1 MATQAGFVMDAE
13 RRRPLRWLA
22 PWARLP
28 LLTLLTLLTVGSVAP
43 AFAQSPTEERCPAEV
58 PVDANRRSTTAEQ
71 GAFEP
76 TPCEPQRLPPP
87 EAAAT
92 PGSVLVPDRWR
103 IVSAL
108 GYPENLADPYHGNNW
123 LKGDRPVFGE
133 DWFVS
138 LTGISDTLIEPRR
151 FPVPVGGPVT
161 AQQGS
166 LDPFGAGAQWIA
178 TQTLLAELVIYKGD
192 TVFQPPDYEF
202 RFIPVFNIARVQTR
216 ERGLVKANP
225 DFGTTRTETV
235 LGIQGLF
242 VDKHLRNVSEHYDF
256 DSLRVGVQPF
266 TTDFR
271 GFLFNDS
278 PLGVRLFGTR
288 ANNRFQYNL
297 GWFRRFDKDA
307 TTGLNDFTQ
316 RGLAALRKDDL
327 IVANIYA
334 QDWPRSAFTTQ
345 ATVAHNINREGDRVQ
360 YDDHGVLQRPA
371 SLGLEQGR
379 NYRVTYLGVSGDG
392 HFARWNLTAS
402 AYYAF
407 GREDHGVFTRLAQDI
422 RAGFIAAEVSRD
434 FSWLRVRGSLLYASA
449 DKNPFDDVSTGF
461 DAINENPLFAGA
473 DTSFWIRQPVPL
485 IGGGRVALSS
495 RNGVLNSLR
504 ASKEYGQSN
513 FTNPGTTLLGLGAD
527 MDLTPQLRVSVNVN
541 ELGFV
546 DTTVLQIARAQA
558 GIERRIGLDVSAAAT
573 WRPFATQNIVVRLS
587 GAVLIPGAGYKALYG
602 DDIAYSV
609 LGNLVLQY

>member
-1 MATQAGFVMDAE
+1 MDAE
-13 RRRPLRWLA
+13 CRRPLRLLVPRA
-22 PWARLP
+22 GLP
-28 LLTLLTLLTVGSVAP
+28 LLTLLTLCPAAP
-43 AFAQSPTEERCPAEV
+43 LLAQSSTAERCLAEV
-58 PVDANRRSTTAEQ
+58 PVAANRRSTTAEQ
-71 GAFEP
+71 SAFEP
-76 TPCEPQRLPPP
+76 TPCESQRLPPP
-87 EAAAT
+87 EAAT
-92 PGSVLVPDRWR
+92 SPGAVLVPDRWR
-103 IVSAL
+103 IVSTL

-123 LKGDRPVFGE
+123 LKGDRPAFGE
-133 DWFVS
+133 DWFAS

-151 FPVPVGGPVT
+151 FPVPVGGSVT
-161 AQQGS
+161 VRPGS
-166 LDPFGAGAQWIA
+166 FDPFGAGAQWIA
-178 TQTLLAELVIYKGD
+178 TQTLLAEFVLYKGN
-192 TVFQPPDYEF
+192 TVFKPPDYEF
-202 RFIPVFNIARVQTR
+202 RFIPVFNFARLQTR
-216 ERGLVKANP
+216 ERGLAKANP
-225 DFGTTRTETV
+225 DFGATRSEAV

-242 VDKHLRNVSEHYDF
+242 VDKHLRNVSGHYDF

-266 TTDFR
+266 TADFR
-271 GFLFNDS
+271 SFLFNDS

-288 ANNRFQYNL
+288 SNNRYQYNL

-307 TTGLNDFTQ
+307 TTGLNDFAQ
-316 RGLAALRKDDL
+316 RGLAALRNDDL
-327 IVANIYA
+327 IVANFYA

-345 ATVAHNINREGDRVQ
+345 ATIAHNINREADRLQ

-371 SLGLEQGR
+371 SLGLEQPR

-402 AYYAF
+402 VYFAF
-407 GREDHGVFTRLAQDI
+407 GQEDHGVFTRLAQDI
-422 RAGFIAAEVSRD
+422 RAGFIAAELSRD
-434 FSWLRVRGSLLYASA
+434 FSWVRVRGSLLYASA
-449 DKNPFDDVSTGF
+449 DENPFDDRSTGF

-473 DTSFWIRQPVPL
+473 DTSFWIRQAVPL
-485 IGGGRVALSS
+485 VGGGRVALSA

-527 MDLTPQLRVSVNVN
+527 LDLTPQLRVSLNIN

-546 DTTVLQIARAQA
+546 DTTVLQVARAQT

-587 GAVLIPGAGYKALYG
+587 GAILIPGAGYQALFG

-609 LGNLVLQY
+609 LGNLILQY

>member
-1 MATQAGFVMDAE
+1 MDAE
-13 RRRPLRWLA
+13 RRLA
-22 PWARLP
+22 LALA
-28 LLTLLTLLTVGSVAP
+28 LLTLLLLDSQAP
-43 AFAQSPTEERCPAEV
+43 VLAQSQAADRCPAEG
-58 PVDANRRSTTAEQ
+58 PADPNRRSTTATP

-76 TPCEPQRLPPP
+76 TPCDPQRLPPP
-87 EAAAT
+87 EAATT
-92 PGSVLVPDRWR
+92 PGAVLVPDRWR

-108 GYPENLADPYHGNNW
+108 GYPENLLDPYHGNNW

-138 LTGISDTLIEPRR
+138 LTGVSDTLVEARR

-161 AQQGS
+161 ARQGS
-166 LDPFGAGAQWIA
+166 LDVFGEGAQWIA
-178 TQTLLAELVIYKGD
+178 TQTLLAEFVVYKGD
-192 TVFQPPDYEF
+192 TVFKPPDYEF
-202 RFIPVFNIARVQTR
+202 RFIPVFNIARVQAR

-225 DFGTTRTETV
+225 DFGTSRTEAV

-242 VDKHLRNVSEHYDF
+242 FDRHLRNVSEHYDF
-256 DSLRVGVQPF
+256 DAVRIGVQPF

-278 PLGVRLFGTR
+278 PLGLRLFGTR
-288 ANNRFQYNL
+288 NNNRYQYNL
-297 GWFRRFDKDA
+297 GWFRRFDKDS
-307 TTGLNDFTQ
+307 TTGLNDFAQ

-327 IVANIYA
+327 IVANFYV
-334 QDWPRSAFTTQ
+334 QDWPRPAFTTQ
-345 ATVAHNINREGDRVQ
+345 ATLAHNINREADRVQ

-371 SLGLEQGR
+371 ALGLEQPR

-402 AYYAF
+402 GYFAF
-407 GREDHGVFTRLAQDI
+407 GREDHGVFTSLEQGI
-422 RAGFIAAEVSRD
+422 RAGFFAAELSRD
-434 FSWLRVRGSLLYASA
+434 FSWIRVRGSLLYASA
-449 DKNPFDDVSTGF
+449 DANPFDDVSTGF

-495 RNGVLNSLR
+495 RNGLLNSLR
-504 ASKEYGQSN
+504 ASREYGQSN
-513 FTNPGTTLLGLGAD
+513 FTNPGTTLLGIGAD
-527 MDLTPQLRVSVNVN
+527 LDLTPQLRVSMNIN

-546 DTTVLQIARAQA
+546 DTTVLEVARAQA
-558 GIERRIGLDVSAAAT
+558 GIERRIGLDLSAAAT
-573 WRPFATQNIVVRLS
+573 WRPFATQNVVARLS
-587 GAVLIPGAGYKALYG
+587 AAILIPGAGYKALYG
-602 DDIAYSV
+602 GDLAYSV